1 MRLKSIAI
9 FAISRRR
16 LVLVTALLFLIVSGA
31 VGADAIEKLSS
42 GGFNDPGSESVHA
55 DRQLRDTFGMAVPT
69 LVLLV
74 SADAPIGSPE
84 VTAAGRELVDKLA
97 HAQGV
102 ERVESF
108 WTSDQL
114 GTALQSKDGRKAL
127 IRAQLAGDDNELA
140 DRGRALAAQFG
151 GTHGPLY
158 VEATGYAVLLAE
170 TEDIAKHDLVKSEVI
185 AIPLTFIALFLIF
198 RGLVAA
204 LIPVGIGVLAIFG
217 TTFVMRVL
225 GEITDVSIFAI
236 NLASALGLA
245 LAIDYSLLIV
255 ERYREELQGCDRP
268 EAILAALSTAGRTVV
283 FSGATVAL
291 ALSALAVFPM
301 YFLRSFAYAGIC
313 VVAIAVVGA
322 VVVLPA
328 ILAAVGPRIDAL
340 SFARQRKRVPPG
352 TGRWHTIATVVMRRP
367 VPIAIVSVGVLAVLA
382 VPFASAKLMFPD
394 DRNLPPSSAAASASH
409 EIRTDFAQTENGTL
423 VIFADRFDGSFTGAA
438 DDYEIRLSLVPGVT
452 AVHGRDGTFQDGL
465 RMAEPSSHEQAY
477 FVRNGHARFTV
488 ETAVEPLSS
497 QGEQLLRDVRAVP
510 SPFTTAVTGLGPQ
523 TYDGKEAIVHR
534 LPVALAII
542 VITTFVMLMWFT
554 RSVFLPVKAIALT
567 ILSLTATFG
576 ALVFIFQDGHLRWLV
591 GDFTITNSLNTLGP
605 PLLFCV
611 AFGLSMD
618 YEVFM
623 LSRIKEEYDRLGGD
637 SAADNTAAVARR
649 LESTGPIVTAA
660 AVVMAIVFVSLATS
674 GLTTVKSLGV
684 GLAIAVLM
692 DATIVRA
699 LLVPAF
705 MRLAGRLNWWLP
717 RRLQQREKVAA
728 A

>member
-1 MRLKSIAI
+1 M
-9 FAISRRR
+9 
-16 LVLVTALLFLIVSGA
+16 
-31 VGADAIEKLSS
+31 
-42 GGFNDPGSESVHA
+42 
-55 DRQLRDTFGMAVPT
+55 
-69 LVLLV
+69 
-74 SADAPIGSPE
+74 
-84 VTAAGRELVDKLA
+84 
-97 HAQGV
+97 
-102 ERVESF
+102 
-108 WTSDQL
+108 
-114 GTALQSKDGRKAL
+114 
-127 IRAQLAGDDNELA
+127 
-140 DRGRALAAQFG
+140 
-151 GTHGPLY
+151 
-158 VEATGYAVLLAE
+158 
-170 TEDIAKHDLVKSEVI
+170 
-185 AIPLTFIALFLIF
+185 
-198 RGLVAA
+198 
-204 LIPVGIGVLAIFG
+204 
-217 TTFVMRVL
+217 
-225 GEITDVSIFAI
+225 SIFAI

-255 ERYREELQGCDRP
+255 ERYREELQECDRP
-268 EAILAALSTAGRTVV
+268 EAIIAALSTAGRTVV
-283 FSGATVAL
+283 FSAATVAL

-352 TGRWHTIATVVMRRP
+352 TGRWHTIATMVMRRP

-382 VPFASAKLMFPD
+382 VPFAGAKLMFPD
-394 DRNLPPSSAAASASH
+394 DRNLPPSSAAAKASD
-409 EIRTDFAQTENGTL
+409 EIRADFALPENGTL
-423 VIFADRFDGSFTGAA
+423 AIFADGFTGVA
-438 DDYEIRLSLVPGVT
+438 DDYAVKLSLVPGVT
-452 AVHGRDGTFQDGL
+452 AVHGPDGTFEDGRRTAQRSPL
-465 RMAEPSSHEQAY
+465 ERAY
-477 FVRNGHARFTV
+477 FVKNEQARFAV
-488 ETAVEPLSS
+488 ETDVEPLSP
-497 QGEQLLRDVRAVP
+497 QGEQLVRDVRAVP
-510 SPFTTAVTGLGPQ
+510 SPFTTAVTGLGAQ

-542 VITTFVMLMWFT
+542 AITTFVMLMWLT
-554 RSVFLPVKAIALT
+554 RSVFLPVKAIVLT
-567 ILSLTATFG
+567 TLSLTATFG

-591 GDFTITNSLNTLGP
+591 GDFTVTHTLNTLGP

-637 SAADNTAAVARR
+637 SAADNTAAVARG

-705 MRLAGRLNWWLP
+705 MRLAGRLNWWAP
-717 RRLQQREKVAA
+717 RRLQQREKVAVTA
-728 A
+728 

>member
-1 MRLKSIAI
+1 M
-9 FAISRRR
+9 
-16 LVLVTALLFLIVSGA
+16 
-31 VGADAIEKLSS
+31 
-42 GGFNDPGSESVHA
+42 
-55 DRQLRDTFGMAVPT
+55 
-69 LVLLV
+69 
-74 SADAPIGSPE
+74 
-84 VTAAGRELVDKLA
+84 
-97 HAQGV
+97 
-102 ERVESF
+102 
-108 WTSDQL
+108 
-114 GTALQSKDGRKAL
+114 
-127 IRAQLAGDDNELA
+127 
-140 DRGRALAAQFG
+140 
-151 GTHGPLY
+151 
-158 VEATGYAVLLAE
+158 
-170 TEDIAKHDLVKSEVI
+170 
-185 AIPLTFIALFLIF
+185 
-198 RGLVAA
+198 VAA
-204 LIPVGIGVLAIFG
+204 LIPVGIGILSIVG

-255 ERYREELQGCDRP
+255 ERYREELQECDRP
-268 EAILAALSTAGRTVV
+268 EAIIAALSTAGRTVV
-283 FSGATVAL
+283 FSAATVAL

-352 TGRWHTIATVVMRRP
+352 TGRWHTIATMVMRRP

-382 VPFASAKLMFPD
+382 VPFAGAKLMFPD
-394 DRNLPPSSAAASASH
+394 DRNLPPSSAAAMASH
-409 EIRTDFAQTENGTL
+409 EIRTDFVLPENGTL
-423 VIFADRFDGSFTGAA
+423 VIFADGFTGVA
-438 DDYEIRLSLVPGVT
+438 DDYAVKLSLVPGVT
-452 AVHGRDGTFQDGL
+452 AVHGPDGTFEDG
-465 RMAEPSSHEQAY
+465 RRTAERSPLERAY
-477 FVRNGHARFTV
+477 FVKNEQARFAVQTD
-488 ETAVEPLSS
+488 VEPLSP
-497 QGEQLLRDVRAVP
+497 QGEQLVRDVRAVP
-510 SPFTTAVTGLGPQ
+510 SPFTTTVTGLGAQ
-523 TYDGKEAIVHR
+523 TYDGKEAIVRR

-542 VITTFVMLMWFT
+542 AITTFVMLFWLT
-554 RSVFLPVKAIALT
+554 RQRVPTGQGDRADL
-567 ILSLTATFG
+567 LSLTATFG
-576 ALVFIFQDGHLRWLV
+576 ALVFIFQDGHLRGLSAISPSPAI
-591 GDFTITNSLNTLGP
+591 DTLTP

-637 SAADNTAAVARR
+637 SAADNTAAVARG

-705 MRLAGRLNWWLP
+705 MRLAGRLNWWAP
-717 RRLQQREKVAA
+717 RRLQQREKVAVTA
-728 A
+728 